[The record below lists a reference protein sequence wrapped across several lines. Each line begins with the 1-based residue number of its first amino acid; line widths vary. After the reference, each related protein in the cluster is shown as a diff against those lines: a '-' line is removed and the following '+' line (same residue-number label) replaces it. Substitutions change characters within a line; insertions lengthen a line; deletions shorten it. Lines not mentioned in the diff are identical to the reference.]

1 MNTPS
6 SVKVL
11 LVEDSPTDALII
23 GEALIDISDFEH
35 ELTHAESLAAALAHA
50 QETRF
55 DVVLLDLGLPDGS
68 GIDTFR
74 RFRHVAPDTPV
85 LVLTGLGD
93 ISVGLVAIQE
103 GAQDYLLKRE
113 IQAALL
119 SRAIRYAIERH
130 RALTALAASE
140 ERFQLAVSG
149 ASAGLWDWNLRT
161 GEMYLSVHFREIVG
175 HAEDELPNEMRA
187 HYDIIHRDDVER
199 VMLALRAHTENRRP
213 YDIEYRVRTRA
224 GDYRWIQSRAQALW
238 DASGTAYRMVG
249 WILDVTDRRR
259 AAEALRE
266 SREELQRLSANIE
279 HIREEEKTRIARELH
294 DDLGQLLTALKIDMT
309 HFEEKIENK
318 IDDAAAGGL
327 RAIYGLIDQ
336 LVSSVRRIAA
346 DLRPV
351 MLDDLGP
358 IPAIDWFIQ
367 EFSAR
372 HQIVVNAQLDMSEVA
387 FNRDSGTEVFRMVQE
402 GLTNIARHSGASE
415 ANIEIARDEPF
426 CVVKI
431 SDNGRGALPDA
442 RRSRKSFGLLG
453 MRERAA
459 RLGGEIK
466 VVTAP
471 GEGFALTVRL
481 PLAVVESPDVDGAS
495 AGSGAGAVVKH

>member
-23 GEALIDISDFEH
+23 GEALIDISEFAH
-35 ELTHAESLAAALAHA
+35 TLTRAESLGDALALARGAH
-50 QETRF
+50 F
-55 DVVLLDLGLPDGS
+55 DVVLLDLGLPDGN

-74 RFRHVAPDTPV
+74 RFRHIAPDTPV
-85 LVLTGLGD
+85 LVLTGLAD

-103 GAQDYLLKRE
+103 GAQDYVLKRE

-119 SRAIRYAIERH
+119 SRAIRYAIERN

-161 GEMYLSVHFREIVG
+161 GEMYLSPHFREIVG
-175 HAEDELPNEMRA
+175 HDEDELPNEMRA
-187 HYDIIHRDDVER
+187 HYDLVHPDDLER
-199 VMLALRAHTENRRP
+199 VMLAINAHIQDKHP
-213 YDIEYRVRTRA
+213 YDVEYRVRTRA
-224 GDYRWIQSRAQALW
+224 GEYRWIQSRAQALW
-238 DASGTAYRMVG
+238 DASGKAYRMVG

-259 AAEALRE
+259 ADEALRE
-266 SREELQRLSANIE
+266 SREELQRLSANIQ

-294 DDLGQLLTALKIDMT
+294 DDLGQLLTAMKIDMGR
-309 HFEEKIENK
+309 FERTIEGK
-318 IDDAAAGGL
+318 IDESAGDAL
-327 RAIYGLIDQ
+327 RSIYGLIDQ
-336 LVSSVRRIAA
+336 LVASVRRIAA

-358 IPAIDWFIQ
+358 IPAIDWFIH

-372 HQIVVNAQLDMSEVA
+372 HGIAVNAQLDINEVA

-402 GLTNIARHSGASE
+402 ALTNIARHSGASE
-415 ANIEIARDEPF
+415 AEVEIAREEPF
-426 CVVKI
+426 CIVKI
-431 SDNGRGALPDA
+431 RDNGRGALPDA
-442 RRSRKSFGLLG
+442 RRSRKSFGLIG

-459 RLGGEIK
+459 RLGGELN
-466 VVTAP
+466 VATAP
-471 GEGFALTVRL
+471 GEGFSLTVTL
-481 PLAVVESPDVDGAS
+481 PLTVVEAPDIDD
-495 AGSGAGAVVKH
+495 AGVGAVRH

>member
-23 GEALIDISDFEH
+23 GEALIDVTEFAHS
-35 ELTHAESLAAALAHA
+35 LTHVDSLSDALGRAEQA
-50 QETRF
+50 RF
-55 DVVLLDLGLPDGS
+55 DVVLLDLGLPDS
-68 GIDTFR
+68 NGIETFR

-85 LVLTGLGD
+85 LVLTGLAD

-113 IQAALL
+113 IQASLL
-119 SRAIRYAIERH
+119 SRAVRYAIERH
-130 RALTALAASE
+130 RALAELAASE

-149 ASAGLWDWNLRT
+149 ASAGLWDWNPRT
-161 GEMYLSVHFREIVG
+161 DELYLSPHFREIVG
-175 HAEDELPNEMRA
+175 HSEDELPSEMQA
-187 HYDIIHRDDVER
+187 HYQIIHPDDVEH
-199 VMLALRAHTENRRP
+199 VTLALRAHTQKKAP

-238 DASGTAYRMVG
+238 DASGAAYRMVG

-259 AAEALRE
+259 ANEALRE
-266 SREELQRLSANIE
+266 SREELQRLSTNIE

-294 DDLGQLLTALKIDMT
+294 DDLGQLLTALKIDMGR
-309 HFEEKIENK
+309 FQQAIEAK
-318 IDDAAAGGL
+318 IDETSAGALGG
-327 RAIYGLIDQ
+327 IYEVIDQ
-336 LVSSVRRIAA
+336 MVASVRRIAA

-358 IPAIDWFIQ
+358 IPAIEWFIH

-372 HQIVVNAQLDMSEVA
+372 HGIAVQAHLDVNEVA
-387 FNRDSGTEVFRMVQE
+387 FNRDSGTEVFRIVQE
-402 GLTNIARHSGASE
+402 ALTNVARHSGASE
-415 ANIEIARDEPF
+415 ATVEIVREAPF
-426 CVVKI
+426 CLVKI
-431 SDNGRGALPDA
+431 GDNGRGALQDA
-442 RRSRKSFGLLG
+442 RRKRNSFGLLG

-459 RLGGEIK
+459 RLGGELAVK
-466 VVTAP
+466 TAP
-471 GEGFALTVRL
+471 GQGFRLTLTL
-481 PLAVVESPDVDGAS
+481 PLALVEAPDIDD
-495 AGSGAGAVVKH
+495 AGAAGALRH

>member
-1 MNTPS
+1 LNTPS

-23 GEALIDISDFEH
+23 GEALVDISEFEH
-35 ELTHAESLAAALAHA
+35 TLARAESLREALTLA
-50 QETRF
+50 QGTHF
-55 DVVLLDLGLPDGS
+55 DVVLLDLGLPDGN

-74 RFRHVAPDTPV
+74 RFRQVAPDAPV
-85 LVLTGLGD
+85 LVLTGLAD

-103 GAQDYLLKRE
+103 GAQDYVLKRE
-113 IQAALL
+113 IEAALL
-119 SRAIRYAIERH
+119 SRAIRYAIERN

-161 GEMYLSVHFREIVG
+161 GEMYLSPHFREIVG
-175 HAEDELPNEMRA
+175 HDEDELPNEMRA
-187 HYDIIHRDDVER
+187 HYEIIHPDDLER
-199 VMLALRAHTENRRP
+199 VMLALNAHTENRHP

-238 DASGTAYRMVG
+238 DASGKAYRMVG

-259 AAEALRE
+259 AEEALRA

-294 DDLGQLLTALKIDMT
+294 DDLGQLLTAMKIDMGR
-309 HFEEKIENK
+309 FERTIESK
-318 IDDAAAGGL
+318 IDESASQAL
-327 RAIYGLIDQ
+327 RSIYGLIDQ
-336 LVSSVRRIAA
+336 LVASVRRIAA

-358 IPAIDWFIQ
+358 IPAIDWFIH

-372 HQIVVNAQLDMSEVA
+372 HGITVNAQLDINEVA

-402 GLTNIARHSGASE
+402 ALTNIARHSGASE
-415 ANIEIARDEPF
+415 AEIEIAREEPF

-431 SDNGRGALPDA
+431 RDNGRGALPDA
-442 RRSRKSFGLLG
+442 RRKRKSFGLIG

-459 RLGGEIK
+459 RLGGELD
-466 VVTAP
+466 VATAP
-471 GEGFALTVRL
+471 GEGFSLTVTL
-481 PLAVVESPDVDGAS
+481 PLAVVEAPEADDS
-495 AGSGAGAVVKH
+495 AAGAVKH

>member
-1 MNTPS
+1 LNTPS
-6 SVKVL
+6 SIKVL
-11 LVEDSPTDALII
+11 LVEDSPTDALIV
-23 GEALIDISDFEH
+23 GEALADITDFNH
-35 ELTHAESLAAALAHA
+35 TLTHAESLADALTHA
-50 QETRF
+50 LGTRF
-55 DVVLLDLGLPDGS
+55 DVVLLDLGLPDGN

-74 RFRHVAPDTPV
+74 HFRHATPDTPV
-85 LVLTGLGD
+85 LVLTGLAD

-103 GAQDYLLKRE
+103 GAQDYVLKRE
-113 IQAALL
+113 IEAPLL
-119 SRAIRYAIERH
+119 SRAIRYAIERN

-149 ASAGLWDWNLRT
+149 ASAGLWDWDPRT
-161 GEMYLSVHFREIVG
+161 DALYLSPHFREIVG
-175 HAEDELPNEMRA
+175 HDEDELPNQMRA

-199 VMLALRAHTENRRP
+199 VMLALRAHTQERHP

-224 GDYRWIQSRAQALW
+224 GEYRWIQSRAQALW
-238 DASGTAYRMVG
+238 DVSGTAYRMVG
-249 WILDVTDRRR
+249 WIMDVTERRR
-259 AAEALRE
+259 ADEALRQ
-266 SREELQRLSANIE
+266 STEELQRLSANIQ

-294 DDLGQLLTALKIDMT
+294 DDLGQLLTALKIDT
-309 HFEEKIENK
+309 VHFEQAIADK
-318 IDDAAAGGL
+318 IDESAAGAL
-327 RAIYGLIDQ
+327 RNIYGLIDQ
-336 LVSSVRRIAA
+336 LVGSVRRIAA

-372 HQIVVNAQLDMSEVA
+372 HGIAVAAHLGTHEVA

-415 ANIEIARDEPF
+415 AEIEIAREEPF
-426 CVVKI
+426 CIVKI
-431 SDNGRGALPDA
+431 RDNGRGALPDA

-459 RLGGEIK
+459 RLGGELS
-466 VVTAP
+466 VATAP
-471 GEGFALTVRL
+471 GEGFALTVTL
-481 PLAVVESPDVDGAS
+481 PLAVVEAPDSDAAAPGI
-495 AGSGAGAVVKH
+495 VKH

>member
-23 GEALIDISDFEH
+23 GEALVDISEFEH
-35 ELTHAESLAAALAHA
+35 TLARAESLREALTLA
-50 QETRF
+50 QGTHF
-55 DVVLLDLGLPDGS
+55 DVVLLDLGLPDGN

-74 RFRHVAPDTPV
+74 RFRQVAPDAPV
-85 LVLTGLGD
+85 LVLTGLAD

-103 GAQDYLLKRE
+103 GAQDYVLKRE
-113 IQAALL
+113 IEAALL
-119 SRAIRYAIERH
+119 SRAIRYAIERN

-161 GEMYLSVHFREIVG
+161 GEMYLSPHFREIVG
-175 HAEDELPNEMRA
+175 HDEDELPNEMRA
-187 HYDIIHRDDVER
+187 HYAIIHPDDLER
-199 VMLALRAHTENRRP
+199 VMLALNAHTENRHP

-238 DASGTAYRMVG
+238 DASGKAYRMVG

-259 AAEALRE
+259 AEEALRA

-294 DDLGQLLTALKIDMT
+294 DDLGQLLTAMKIDMGR
-309 HFEEKIENK
+309 FERTIESK
-318 IDDAAAGGL
+318 IDESASQAL
-327 RAIYGLIDQ
+327 RSIYGLIDQ
-336 LVSSVRRIAA
+336 LVASVRRIAA

-358 IPAIDWFIQ
+358 IPAIDWFIH

-372 HQIVVNAQLDMSEVA
+372 HGITVNAQLDINEVA

-402 GLTNIARHSGASE
+402 ALTNIARHSGASE
-415 ANIEIARDEPF
+415 AEIEIAREEPF

-431 SDNGRGALPDA
+431 RDNGRGALPDA
-442 RRSRKSFGLLG
+442 RRKRKSFGLIG

-459 RLGGEIK
+459 RLGGELD
-466 VVTAP
+466 VATAP
-471 GEGFALTVRL
+471 GEGFSLTVTL
-481 PLAVVESPDVDGAS
+481 PLAVVEAPEADDS
-495 AGSGAGAVVKH
+495 AAGAVKH

>member
-23 GEALIDISDFEH
+23 TEALIDISEFEH
-35 ELTHAESLAAALAHA
+35 SLTHVEALSDALACA

-55 DVVLLDLGLPDGS
+55 DVVLLDLGLPDGN

-74 RFRHVAPDTPV
+74 RFRHVSPDTPV
-85 LVLTGLGD
+85 LVLTGLAD

-119 SRAIRYAIERH
+119 SRAIRYAIERN

-149 ASAGLWDWNLRT
+149 ASAGLWDWNPRT
-161 GEMYLSVHFREIVG
+161 GEMYLSPHFREIVG
-175 HAEDELPNEMRA
+175 HDEDELPNEMQA
-187 HYDIIHRDDVER
+187 HYQIIHPDDVEH
-199 VMLALRAHTENRRP
+199 VALALQAHTQNRQP

-224 GDYRWIQSRAQALW
+224 GEYRWIQSRGQALW
-238 DASGTAYRMVG
+238 DASGRAYRMVG

-259 AAEALRE
+259 ANEALRE
-266 SREELQRLSANIE
+266 SREELQRLSSYIE
-279 HIREEEKTRIARELH
+279 HVREEEKTRIARELH
-294 DDLGQLLTALKIDMT
+294 DDLGQLLTALKIDT
-309 HFEEKIENK
+309 VRFEQALDGN
-318 IDDAAAGGL
+318 IDPPSAGAL
-327 RAIYGLIDQ
+327 RNIYGLIDQ
-336 LVSSVRRIAA
+336 LVASVRRIAA

-358 IPAIDWFIQ
+358 IPAIDWFIH

-372 HQIVVNAQLDMSEVA
+372 HGIAVTAQLDINEVT

-415 ANIEIARDEPF
+415 ANIEIAREEPF
-426 CVVKI
+426 CIVKI
-431 SDNGRGALPDA
+431 RDNGRGALPDA
-442 RRSRKSFGLLG
+442 RRNRKSFGLLG

-459 RLGGEIK
+459 RLGGEI
-466 VVTAP
+466 TIQSAP
-471 GEGFALTVRL
+471 GEGFALTVTL
-481 PLAVVESPDVDGAS
+481 PLAIVEAPDADDAGAS
-495 AGSGAGAVVKH
+495 GQVKH

>member
-1 MNTPS
+1 MPPPI
-6 SVKVL
+6 KVL

-23 GEALIDISDFEH
+23 GEALIDISDFKH
-35 ELTHAESLAAALAHA
+35 ELTHAESLAVALEHA
-50 QETRF
+50 QTMRF
-55 DVVLLDLGLPDGS
+55 DVVLLDLGLPDGN

-85 LVLTGLGD
+85 LVLTGLAD
-93 ISVGLVAIQE
+93 ISVGLTAIQE

-149 ASAGLWDWNLRT
+149 ASAGLWDLNLRT
-161 GEMYLSVHFREIVG
+161 GEMYLSPHFREIVG
-175 HAEDELPNEMRA
+175 HDEDELPNDMRA
-187 HYDIIHRDDVER
+187 HYEIIHVDDVER
-199 VMLALRAHTENRRP
+199 VMRAVKAHAEDRRP

-249 WILDVTDRRR
+249 WILDVTERRR

-294 DDLGQLLTALKIDMT
+294 DDLGQLLTALKIDMN
-309 HFEEKIENK
+309 HFEQMIEGK
-318 IDDAAAGGL
+318 IDHTAAGGL
-327 RAIYGLIDQ
+327 RNIYGLIDQ

-358 IPAIDWFIQ
+358 IPAIDWFIH

-372 HQIVVNAQLDMSEVA
+372 HGVAVKAELDVNEVT

-402 GLTNIARHSGASE
+402 ALTNIARHSGATE
-415 ANIEIARDEPF
+415 ATVEISREEPF
-426 CVVKI
+426 CIVKI

-442 RRSRKSFGLLG
+442 RRGRKSFGLLG

-459 RLGGEIK
+459 RLGGELN

-471 GEGFALTVRL
+471 GEGFALTITL
-481 PLAVVESPDVDGAS
+481 PLAVVEAPDIDAAGAGAS
-495 AGSGAGAVVKH
+495 AESGAVVKH

>member
-6 SVKVL
+6 SVEVL

-23 GEALIDISDFEH
+23 GEALVDITDFSH
-35 ELTHAESLAAALAHA
+35 RLTRAESLADALVHA
-50 QETRF
+50 QDGRF
-55 DVVLLDLGLPDGS
+55 DVVLLDLGLPDGN

-74 RFRHVAPDTPV
+74 RFRQVAPDTPV
-85 LVLTGLGD
+85 LVLTGLAD

-103 GAQDYLLKRE
+103 GAQDYVLKRE
-113 IQAALL
+113 IEAALL

-130 RALTALAASE
+130 RAMTALAASE

-161 GEMYLSVHFREIVG
+161 GQLYLSPHFREIVG
-175 HAEDELPNEMRA
+175 HDEDELPTEMQA
-187 HYDIIHRDDVER
+187 HYGIIHPDDLEH
-199 VMLALRAHTENRRP
+199 VMLALRAHTEEQRP
-213 YDIEYRVRTRA
+213 YDVEYRVRTRA
-224 GDYRWIQSRAQALW
+224 GEYRWIQSRAQALW
-238 DASGTAYRMVG
+238 DESGKAYRMVG

-259 AAEALRE
+259 ANEALRE

-294 DDLGQLLTALKIDMT
+294 DDLGQLLTALKIDT
-309 HFEEKIENK
+309 ARFERMIEGK
-318 IDDAAAGGL
+318 VDQSAAAAL
-327 RAIYGLIDQ
+327 RDIYGLIDH
-336 LVSSVRRIAA
+336 LVASVRRIAA

-358 IPAIDWFIQ
+358 IPAIDWFIH

-372 HQIVVNAQLDMSEVA
+372 HGIVVDAQLDINEVA

-402 GLTNIARHSGASE
+402 SLTNVARHSGASE
-415 ANIEIARDEPF
+415 ASVAIVREEPF
-426 CVVKI
+426 CLVKI
-431 SDNGRGALPDA
+431 RDNGRGALADA
-442 RRSRKSFGLLG
+442 RRNRNSFGLIG

-459 RLGGEIK
+459 RLGGELSIE
-466 VVTAP
+466 TAP
-471 GEGFALTVRL
+471 GQGFAVTVRL
-481 PLAVVESPDVDGAS
+481 PLAIVETPDIDD
-495 AGSGAGAVVKH
+495 AGAVGAVKH

>member
-1 MNTPS
+1 MNTPT
-6 SVKVL
+6 SVQVL

-23 GEALIDISDFEH
+23 GEALIDIREFEH
-35 ELTHAESLAAALAHA
+35 KLTHAESLADALAHA
-50 QETRF
+50 QEMRF
-55 DVVLLDLGLPDGS
+55 DVVLLDLGLPDGN
-68 GIDTFR
+68 GIETFR

-85 LVLTGLGD
+85 LVLTGLSD
-93 ISVGLVAIQE
+93 ISVGLIAIQE

-119 SRAIRYAIERH
+119 SRAIRYAIERN

-140 ERFQLAVSG
+140 ERFQLAVGG

-161 GEMYLSVHFREIVG
+161 GQMYLSPHFREIVG
-175 HAEDELPNEMRA
+175 HDEDELPNEMRA
-187 HYDIIHRDDVER
+187 HYEIIHRDDVEQ
-199 VMLALRAHTENRRP
+199 VMLALRAHTEDQHP

-224 GDYRWIQSRAQALW
+224 GEYRWIQSRAQALW

-249 WILDVTDRRR
+249 WIMDVTDRRR

-266 SREELQRLSANIE
+266 SREELQRLSANIQ

-294 DDLGQLLTALKIDMT
+294 DDLGQLLTALKIDMIR
-309 HFEEKIENK
+309 FEEAIAGK
-318 IDDAAAGGL
+318 IDQSSAGAL
-327 RAIYGLIDQ
+327 RNIYGLIDQ
-336 LVSSVRRIAA
+336 LVGSVRRIAA

-358 IPAIDWFIQ
+358 IPAIDWFIH

-372 HQIVVNAQLDMSEVA
+372 HGITVNAQLDVNEVT

-402 GLTNIARHSGASE
+402 GLTNVARHSGASE

-431 SDNGRGALPDA
+431 SDNGRGALPSA

-459 RLGGEIK
+459 RLGGELD
-466 VVTAP
+466 VATAP
-471 GEGFALTVRL
+471 GEGFALTVTL
-481 PLAVVESPDVDGAS
+481 PLAVVEAPDADD
-495 AGSGAGAVVKH
+495 AGGGAVAKH

>member
-6 SVKVL
+6 SVNVL

-23 GEALIDISDFEH
+23 GEALVDISEFEH
-35 ELTHAESLAAALAHA
+35 TLARAESLREALTLA
-50 QETRF
+50 QGTHF
-55 DVVLLDLGLPDGS
+55 DVVLLDLGLPDGN

-74 RFRHVAPDTPV
+74 RFRQVAPDSPV
-85 LVLTGLGD
+85 LVLTGLAD

-103 GAQDYLLKRE
+103 GAQDYVLKRE
-113 IQAALL
+113 IEAALL
-119 SRAIRYAIERH
+119 SRAIRYAIERN

-161 GEMYLSVHFREIVG
+161 GEMYLSPHFREIVG
-175 HAEDELPNEMRA
+175 HDDDELPNEMRA
-187 HYDIIHRDDVER
+187 HYEIIHPEDLER
-199 VMLALRAHTENRRP
+199 VMRALNAHTEGRHP

-224 GDYRWIQSRAQALW
+224 GEYRWIQSRAQALW
-238 DASGTAYRMVG
+238 DASGKAYRMVG

-259 AAEALRE
+259 GEEALRA

-294 DDLGQLLTALKIDMT
+294 DDLGQLLTAMKIDMGR
-309 HFEEKIENK
+309 FERTIESK
-318 IDDAAAGGL
+318 IDESATQAL
-327 RAIYGLIDQ
+327 RSIYGLIDQ
-336 LVSSVRRIAA
+336 LVASVRRIAA

-358 IPAIDWFIQ
+358 IPAIDWFIH

-372 HQIVVNAQLDMSEVA
+372 HGITVNAQLDINEVA

-402 GLTNIARHSGASE
+402 ALTNIARHSGASE
-415 ANIEIARDEPF
+415 AEIEITREEPF
-426 CVVKI
+426 CIVKI
-431 SDNGRGALPDA
+431 RDNGRGALPDA
-442 RRSRKSFGLLG
+442 RRKRKSFGLIG

-459 RLGGEIK
+459 RLGGELD
-466 VVTAP
+466 VATAP
-471 GEGFALTVRL
+471 GEGFSLTVTL
-481 PLAVVESPDVDGAS
+481 PLAVVEAPEADDTA
-495 AGSGAGAVVKH
+495 AGALKH

>member
-6 SVKVL
+6 SVRVL

-23 GEALIDISDFEH
+23 GEALIDVTEFEH
-35 ELTHAESLAAALAHA
+35 ELTRTESLADALAHA
-50 QETRF
+50 QATRF
-55 DVVLLDLGLPDGS
+55 DVVLLDLGLPDGN

-74 RFRHVAPDTPV
+74 RFRQVAPETPV
-85 LVLTGLGD
+85 LVLTGLTD

-119 SRAIRYAIERH
+119 SRAIRYAIERN

-149 ASAGLWDWNLRT
+149 ASAGLWDLNPHT
-161 GEMYLSVHFREIVG
+161 GELYLSPHFREIVG
-175 HAEDELPNEMRA
+175 HDEDELSNDMHA
-187 HYDIIHRDDVER
+187 HFQIIHPDDVER
-199 VMLALRAHTENRRP
+199 VTLALRAHTQDRHP

-259 AAEALRE
+259 ANEALRE
-266 SREELQRLSANIE
+266 SREELQRLSANIQ

-294 DDLGQLLTALKIDMT
+294 DDLGQLLTAMKIDMAR
-309 HFEEKIENK
+309 FEQTFESRI
-318 IDDAAAGGL
+318 DAASGGAL
-327 RAIYGLIDQ
+327 RNIYGLIDQ
-336 LVSSVRRIAA
+336 LVASVRRIAA

-358 IPAIDWFIQ
+358 IPAIDWFIH

-372 HQIVVNAQLDMSEVA
+372 HGIVVNAQLDINEVA

-415 ANIEIARDEPF
+415 ASIEIARDEPF
-426 CVVKI
+426 CIVKI
-431 SDNGRGALPDA
+431 RDNGRGALPDA

-459 RLGGEIK
+459 RLGGELS
-466 VVTAP
+466 VESAP
-471 GEGFALTVRL
+471 GEGFALTVTL
-481 PLAVVESPDVDGAS
+481 PLAVVETPDVDDAGVAS
-495 AGSGAGAVVKH
+495 IVKH

>member
-23 GEALIDISDFEH
+23 GEALIDISEFNH
-35 ELTHAESLAAALAHA
+35 TLTHAESLADALGQA
-50 QETRF
+50 QAIRF
-55 DVVLLDLGLPDGS
+55 DVVLLDLGLPDGN

-74 RFRHVAPDTPV
+74 RFRQVTPDTPV
-85 LVLTGLGD
+85 LVLTGLAD

-103 GAQDYLLKRE
+103 GAQDYVLKRE
-113 IQAALL
+113 IEAPLL
-119 SRAIRYAIERH
+119 SRAIRYAIERN

-161 GEMYLSVHFREIVG
+161 DGLYLSAHFREIVG
-175 HAEDELPNEMRA
+175 HDEDELPNQMRA
-187 HYDIIHRDDVER
+187 HYDIIHPDDVER
-199 VMLALRAHTENRRP
+199 VMLALRAHTQDKHP
-213 YDIEYRVRTRA
+213 YDVEYRVRTRA
-224 GDYRWIQSRAQALW
+224 GEYRWIQSRAQALW
-238 DASGTAYRMVG
+238 DAAGSAYRMVG
-249 WILDVTDRRR
+249 WIMDVTERRR
-259 AAEALRE
+259 ADEALRQ
-266 SREELQRLSANIE
+266 STEELQRLSANIE

-294 DDLGQLLTALKIDMT
+294 DDLGQLLTALKIDMA
-309 HFEEKIENK
+309 HFEQAIADK
-318 IDDAAAGGL
+318 IDEAAAGAL
-327 RAIYGLIDQ
+327 RSIYGLIDH
-336 LVSSVRRIAA
+336 LVGSVRRIAA

-358 IPAIDWFIQ
+358 IPAIDWFIH

-372 HQIVVNAQLDMSEVA
+372 HGIAVNAHLDINEVA

-415 ANIEIARDEPF
+415 AEIDIARDEPF
-426 CVVKI
+426 CIVKI
-431 SDNGRGALPDA
+431 RDNGRGALPDA
-442 RRSRKSFGLLG
+442 RRGRKSFGLLG

-459 RLGGEIK
+459 RLGGELS
-466 VVTAP
+466 VATAP
-471 GEGFALTVRL
+471 GEGFSLTVTL
-481 PLAVVESPDVDGAS
+481 PLAVVEAPDAAAPG
-495 AGSGAGAVVKH
+495 VVKH

>member
-23 GEALIDISDFEH
+23 GEALVDISEFEH
-35 ELTHAESLAAALAHA
+35 TLARAESLGDALTLAERSH
-50 QETRF
+50 F
-55 DVVLLDLGLPDGS
+55 DVVLLDLGLPDGN

-74 RFRHVAPDTPV
+74 RFRQIAPDTPV
-85 LVLTGLGD
+85 LVLTGLAD

-103 GAQDYLLKRE
+103 GAQDYVLKRE

-119 SRAIRYAIERH
+119 SRAIRYAIERN
-130 RALTALAASE
+130 RAMTALAASE

-149 ASAGLWDWNLRT
+149 ASAGLWDWNPRT
-161 GEMYLSVHFREIVG
+161 GEMYLSPHFREIVG
-175 HAEDELPNEMRA
+175 HDEDELPNEMRA
-187 HYDIIHRDDVER
+187 HYEIIHPEDLER
-199 VMLALRAHTENRRP
+199 VMRALKAHIDDRHP
-213 YDIEYRVRTRA
+213 YDIEYRVHTRT
-224 GDYRWIQSRAQALW
+224 GEYRWIQSRAQALW
-238 DASGTAYRMVG
+238 DTAGRAYRMVG

-259 AAEALRE
+259 ADEALRE
-266 SREELQRLSANIE
+266 SREELQRLSANIQ

-294 DDLGQLLTALKIDMT
+294 DDLGQLLTAMKIDMGR
-309 HFEEKIENK
+309 FERTIQGK
-318 IDDAAAGGL
+318 IDEHATSAL
-327 RAIYGLIDQ
+327 RSIYGLIDQ
-336 LVSSVRRIAA
+336 LVASVRRIAA

-358 IPAIDWFIQ
+358 IPAIDWFIH

-372 HQIVVNAQLDMSEVA
+372 HGIAVNAQLDINEVA

-402 GLTNIARHSGASE
+402 ALTNIARHSGAKE
-415 ANIEIARDEPF
+415 AEVEIAREEPF
-426 CVVKI
+426 CIVKI

-442 RRSRKSFGLLG
+442 RRNRKSFGLIG

-459 RLGGEIK
+459 RLGGELS
-466 VVTAP
+466 VATAP
-471 GEGFALTVRL
+471 GEGFALTVTL
-481 PLAVVESPDVDGAS
+481 PLAVVEAPDADDA
-495 AGSGAGAVVKH
+495 AAGAVRH

>member
-1 MNTPS
+1 MNTPA
-6 SVKVL
+6 SVNVL

-23 GEALIDISDFEH
+23 GEALIDITDFNH
-35 ELTHAESLAAALAHA
+35 RLTRAESLADALEHA
-50 QETRF
+50 QHAHF
-55 DVVLLDLGLPDGS
+55 DVVLLDLGLPDGN

-85 LVLTGLGD
+85 LVLTGLAD

-103 GAQDYLLKRE
+103 GAQDYVLKRE
-113 IQAALL
+113 IEAALL

-149 ASAGLWDWNLRT
+149 ASAGLWDWNLHT
-161 GEMYLSVHFREIVG
+161 GELYLSPHFREIVG
-175 HAEDELPNEMRA
+175 HDEDELPTEMQA
-187 HYDIIHRDDVER
+187 HYGIIHPDDVEH
-199 VMLALRAHTENRRP
+199 VMLALRAHTEERHP

-224 GDYRWIQSRAQALW
+224 GEYRWIQSRAQALW
-238 DASGTAYRMVG
+238 DQSGTAYRMVG

-259 AAEALRE
+259 ANEALRE
-266 SREELQRLSANIE
+266 SREELQRLSTNIE

-294 DDLGQLLTALKIDMT
+294 DDLGQLLTALKIDT
-309 HFEEKIENK
+309 ARFERAIEGK
-318 IDDAAAGGL
+318 IDSSSAVAL
-327 RAIYGLIDQ
+327 RGIYGVIDQ
-336 LVSSVRRIAA
+336 LVASVRRIAA

-358 IPAIDWFIQ
+358 IPAIDWFIH

-372 HQIVVNAQLDMSEVA
+372 HGITVDAQLDINEVA

-402 GLTNIARHSGASE
+402 GLTNIARHSGATQAS
-415 ANIEIARDEPF
+415 IEIVREEPF
-426 CVVKI
+426 CLVKI
-431 SDNGRGALPDA
+431 RDNGRGALPDA
-442 RRSRKSFGLLG
+442 QRKRKSFGLIG

-459 RLGGEIK
+459 RLGGELS
-466 VVTAP
+466 VETAP
-471 GEGFALTVRL
+471 GQGFALTATL
-481 PLAVVESPDVDGAS
+481 PLAVVETPDLDDG
-495 AGSGAGAVVKH
+495 GAATAVKH

>member
-23 GEALIDISDFEH
+23 GETLIDIGDFEH
-35 ELTHAESLAAALAHA
+35 RLTHAESLEQAVEYAR
-50 QETRF
+50 QTRF
-55 DVVLLDLGLPDGS
+55 DVVLLDLGLPDGN

-74 RFRHVAPDTPV
+74 RFRQVAPDTPV
-85 LVLTGLGD
+85 LVLTGRAD
-93 ISVGLVAIQE
+93 ISAGLVAIQE

-113 IQAALL
+113 IEAALL
-119 SRAIRYAIERH
+119 SRAIRYAIERN

-149 ASAGLWDWNLRT
+149 ASAGLWDLNLRT
-161 GEMYLSVHFREIVG
+161 GEMYLSPHYREIVG
-175 HAEDELPNEMRA
+175 YGEDELPNDIQA
-187 HYDIIHRDDVER
+187 HFQIIHSEDVGL
-199 VMLALRAHTENRRP
+199 VTLALRAHTQERRP
-213 YDIEYRVRTRA
+213 YDVEYRVRTRA

-249 WILDVTDRRR
+249 WILDVTDRKRG
-259 AAEALRE
+259 AEALRE

-294 DDLGQLLTALKIDMT
+294 DDLGQLLTAMRIDMER
-309 HFEEKIENK
+309 FEQTIEGK
-318 IDDAAAGGL
+318 VDRSSTSAL
-327 RAIYGLIDQ
+327 RKIYGLIDQ
-336 LVSSVRRIAA
+336 LVASVRRIAA

-358 IPAIDWFIQ
+358 VPAIDWFIQ
-367 EFSAR
+367 EFTAR
-372 HQIVVNAQLDMSEVA
+372 HGIAVHAQLNSSEVA

-402 GLTNIARHSGASE
+402 ALTNIARHSGASE
-415 ANIEIARDEPF
+415 ASVEIAREEPF
-426 CVVKI
+426 CVLRI
-431 SDNGRGALPDA
+431 RDNGRGALPDA
-442 RRSRKSFGLLG
+442 RRSRKSFGLIG

-459 RLGGEIK
+459 RLGGDLIIE
-466 VVTAP
+466 TAP
-471 GEGFALTVRL
+471 REGFALTVKL
-481 PLAVVESPDVDGAS
+481 PLAVVEVPDVDETA
-495 AGSGAGAVVKH
+495 AVAVVKH